1 MMEDDISDA
10 TSFFHFIFCQ
20 RIILQRPSEES
31 IICFATNY
39 ELCIE
44 MRSIRSLPNVNSE

>member
-31 IICFATNY
+31 IIYMLSNQ
-39 ELCIE
+39 L
-44 MRSIRSLPNVNSE
+44 